1 MSILYY
7 SKYMKAKVKKIT
19 KQVGLNV
26 KITRIKAGISQ
37 EELAYKSNLNIAT
50 IGTIER
56 GEKVPTIE
64 SIASIAEALNVEMYK
79 FFIFD

>member
-1 MSILYY
+1 
-7 SKYMKAKVKKIT
+7 MKAKVKKIT

-26 KITRIKAGISQ
+26 KIRRIKAGISQ

>member
-1 MSILYY
+1 
-7 SKYMKAKVKKIT
+7 MKAKVKKIT